1 MAALIGSETGLLSIG
16 VCLRGILPGPL
27 PEPRPQSA
35 IQRLAAAGFWGL
47 DAGHQNIGS
56 DFSQI
61 RQHVRYKLNPGC
73 RSEDSSQAQLFPA
86 PQDLRAGAFR
96 PDRIMV
102 GFCEE
107 GRGVWGRAV
116 PGSIVADWVSEVPC
130 LFREDGMRIH
140 G

>member
-1 MAALIGSETGLLSIG
+1 MAALIGSKAGLLSIG
-16 VCLRGILPGPL
+16 VCLRGILSGSL

-35 IQRLAAAGFWGL
+35 IQGPAGACFWGA

-56 DFSQI
+56 DFSKI

-73 RSEDSSQAQLFPA
+73 RSEDSFKAQLLPA
-86 PQDLRAGAFR
+86 SQDVRAGAFGA
-96 PDRIMV
+96 DWIMV
-102 GFCEE
+102 RLCEE
-107 GRGVWGRAV
+107 GGSVWGRAV
-116 PGSIVADWVSEVPC
+116 PGSVVAYWVSAVPC